1 CCFILVFSVILIN
14 KVSLQVTV
22 EAVIGGSV
30 LLPCSSVKHD
40 LELKDINVHWRHTN
54 GKIVHDIVQGEDSV
68 AEQDPEYKN
77 RVKTFPEEY
86 QRGNFSLKLNNLQ
99 DTDAGEFKC
108 LITPS
113 DEQKTVQMIIK
124 APVLSQSSCLYKPCP
139 FSSVLSGLPVP
150 YVCLPPILP
159 DGPRANFASFVEWKL
174 ARNGSPFP
182 TCSQGLIASATPN
195 PEPSPPSLHGM
206 EHKPEPTNDREA
218 EPNLSDQVQEPAT
231 VPTARSCGRCERGVE
246 WSPLHH
252 G

>member
-1 CCFILVFSVILIN
+1 MFHLGIRIQNTMFSSRTFRKQASLPYSL
-14 KVSLQVTV
+14 SLQVTV

-124 APVLSQSSCLYKPCP
+124 
-139 FSSVLSGLPVP
+139 
-150 YVCLPPILP
+150 
-159 DGPRANFASFVEWKL
+159 
-174 ARNGSPFP
+174 
-182 TCSQGLIASATPN
+182 
-195 PEPSPPSLHGM
+195 
-206 EHKPEPTNDREA
+206 
-218 EPNLSDQVQEPAT
+218 
-231 VPTARSCGRCERGVE
+231 GV
-246 WSPLHH
+246 
-252 G
+252 